1 MSPTLR
7 NEDTFHALVRRLYDA
22 GMLVELDEVRE
33 RVGLFT
39 VARPDDFQRLVVDP
53 RPSNAAW
60 GDPPPV
66 QLTAGPLGAAVAAR
80 EAAGTRCVCCGPRQ
94 RIVDEVGFI

>member
-39 VARPDDFQRLVVDP
+39 VARPDDFQRLVVLLNL
-53 RPSNAAW
+53 SQKSLCLS
-60 GDPPPV
+60 V
-66 QLTAGPLGAAVAAR
+66 PLFL
-80 EAAGTRCVCCGPRQ
+80 
-94 RIVDEVGFI
+94 IHL